1 LLSAIQLAEQVPS
14 ESGARVEADRMITEW
29 SYDLLQIAENRAFNN
44 PSGAIAVAESIP
56 ANTPAYEAAQER
68 IQTWRQQLGG
78 GQR

>member
-1 LLSAIQLAEQVPS
+1 
-14 ESGARVEADRMITEW
+14 MIGEW

-56 ANTPAYEAAQER
+56 SNTPAYDAAQAR
-68 IQTWRQQLGG
+68 IQTWRQQLNPG